1 MTQVLKSFD
10 DDGVQFAWDATSLSN
25 YEKCPR
31 YYQYV
36 NLLGYQPKD
45 KSVHLIFGGL
55 YAAALE
61 HYYKYLT
68 EGMSVDDATLA
79 VVRSAMVETWE
90 YDTEPTGEGDEG
102 YPDGVNIIRGS
113 GKPWDSMHSTK
124 TRETLIRSIVWY
136 LDHFA
141 DDATEILYSDDGK
154 PGVEY
159 SFALPLDN
167 DIIWCGHID
176 RLVSYNGDPYVMDQ
190 KTSGS
195 TISSRFFKQ
204 FTPDIQMS
212 GYTYAGKVIFNL
224 PVKGVIIDAAQIAV
238 GFTRFERGFVH
249 RTEDQLD
256 EWLDNSM
263 LNILRA
269 REDTSDNR
277 FPMNRQSCGNYG
289 GCQFRDVCSAS
300 KSHSKRLLAAD
311 FVQRPR
317 WDPMER
323 R

>member
-1 MTQVLKSFD
+1 MTALKSFD
-10 DDGVQFAWDATSLSN
+10 DAGIQYAWDATSLSN

-31 YYQYV
+31 YYQFV
-36 NLLGYQPKD
+36 NLLGYQPKG

-61 HYYKYLT
+61 HYYKHLT
-68 EGMSVDDATLA
+68 EGMSVDDATIA
-79 VVRSAMVETWE
+79 VVRAAMVETWE
-90 YDTEPTGEGDEG
+90 YELDDDGEK
-102 YPDGVNIIRGS
+102 ILGS
-113 GKPWDSMHSTK
+113 GKPWDSMHNTK

-136 LDHFA
+136 LDHFKKDETVVVTTNGVPA
-141 DDATEILYSDDGK
+141 
-154 PGVEY
+154 VEY

-167 DIIWCGHID
+167 DIVWCGHID
-176 RLVSYNGDPYVMDQ
+176 RLVWYGDDGYVMDQ

-195 TISSRFFKQ
+195 TITSRFFNQ

-212 GYTYAGKVIFNL
+212 GYTYAGRVIFNL

-256 EWLDNSM
+256 QWLDSSM
-263 LNILRA
+263 QNILRA
-269 REDTSDNR
+269 RQDTADNR

-289 GCQFRDVCSAS
+289 GCDFRDVCSAS
-300 KSHSKRLLAAD
+300 HSHSKRLLAAD

-317 WDPMER
+317 WDPLER

>member
-1 MTQVLKSFD
+1 MSQSMKSFD
-10 DDGVQFAWDATSLSN
+10 ESGAQFAWDATSLGN

-31 YYQYV
+31 YYQFV
-36 NLLGYQPKD
+36 NLLGYQRKD

-61 HYYKYLT
+61 HYFKYVSS
-68 EGMSVDDATLA
+68 GMSVDDATIA
-79 VVRSAMVETWE
+79 VVRAAMVETWE
-90 YDTEPTGEGDEG
+90 YDADDKGE
-102 YPDGVNIIRGS
+102 NIPGS

-136 LDHFA
+136 LDHFK
-141 DDATEILYSDDGK
+141 DDEASVLVTDGV
-154 PGVEY
+154 PAVEY

-167 DIIWCGHID
+167 DIVWCGHID
-176 RLVSYNGDPYVMDQ
+176 KMVEYNGDPYVMDQ

-195 TISSRFFKQ
+195 TITSRFFQQ

-212 GYTYAGKVIFNL
+212 GYTYAGRVIFNL

-249 RTEDQLD
+249 RTEDQLNQ
-256 EWLDNSM
+256 WLDSSM

-269 REDTSDNR
+269 REDTADNR

-289 GCQFRDVCSAS
+289 GCDFRDVCSAS
-300 KSHSKRLLAAD
+300 SSHSKRLLAAD

-317 WDPMER
+317 WDPLER

>member
-1 MTQVLKSFD
+1 MNALKSFD

-36 NLLGYQPKD
+36 NLLGYQQKD

-61 HYYKYLT
+61 HYYKHLT
-68 EGMSVDDATLA
+68 AGMSADDATIA
-79 VVRSAMVETWE
+79 VVRAAMIETWE
-90 YDTEPTGEGDEG
+90 YELGFDGEK
-102 YPDGVNIIRGS
+102 IKGS
-113 GKPWDSMHSTK
+113 GKPWDSLHSTK

-136 LDHFA
+136 LDHFK
-141 DDATEILYSDDGK
+141 DDTTEVIYSDEGI
-154 PGVEY
+154 PAVEY

-176 RLVSYNGDPYVMDQ
+176 RLVSYNDDPYVMDQ
-190 KTSGS
+190 KTSGA
-195 TISSRFFKQ
+195 TISKRFFQQ

-249 RTEDQLD
+249 RTEDQLN

-300 KSHSKRLLAAD
+300 HSHRKRLLAAD
-311 FVQRPR
+311 FIQRPR